1 MKEGMIIILL
11 SLIITC
17 IITLL
22 ILAAIII
29 YDIIINKYHNYIVP
43 SAIDKC
49 IIYLLLYCETRN
61 IPVLFES
68 EIFKQR
74 ENGTS
79 VGLIKY
85 KGETSITTGRLI
97 AYKDFI
103 IHIKQSR
110 NNRFVYTT
118 LAHEIGH
125 YISLINYD
133 DGSESGADYE
143 AKKLVESFLTKKELK
158 AMKTELDILF
168 EHDPVIHT
176 KSLQY
181 RYISES
187 QEYLYLVV

>member
-1 MKEGMIIILL
+1 MKEAMIIILL
-11 SLIITC
+11 SLIITG

-22 ILAAIII
+22 ILTAIII
-29 YDIIINKYHNYIVP
+29 YDIIINKYHNIVA

-49 IIYLLLYCETRN
+49 ITYLLLYCETRN
-61 IPVLFES
+61 IPVLFEN
-68 EIFKQR
+68 EIFEQDENKTSAGQIRYTR
-74 ENGTS
+74 ET
-79 VGLIKY
+79 
-85 KGETSITTGRLI
+85 TITTGRLI
-97 AYKDFI
+97 AYKDFKI
-103 IHIKQSR
+103 YIKQSR
-110 NNRFVYTT
+110 NNRFVYAT

-125 YISLINYD
+125 YISLVKYD

-143 AKKLVESFLTKKELK
+143 AKKLVESFLTKKELRV
-158 AMKTELDILF
+158 MKSELDIFF